1 MELRFKRVNSSAKS
15 LVLRGEGG
23 DGARLF
29 CDSDGLLSVLSED
42 NFKVVSEIVEP
53 FKQGFR
59 IGTDNT
65 HGQKLTDPTVN
76 AGIYVPRVGPPE

>member
-29 CDSDGLLSVLSED
+29 CDSDGLLNVLSED
-42 NFKVVSEIVEP
+42 NFKAVSEIVEP

-65 HGQKLTDPTVN
+65 HGQK
-76 AGIYVPRVGPPE
+76 